1 MVENYRK
8 SLAQNFLTKSHLAAL
23 LVDESSICSNDV
35 VVEIGPGAGILTRE
49 LSKRAKK
56 VMAIEKDFGLHL
68 KLKKK
73 FALHDNVILYNADFL
88 RFHINESSYKVF
100 SNIPFNVT
108 SAIMRKLLYGKE
120 PPKEAY
126 LIMQKEA
133 AEKFSGKPLETQFS
147 ILAKPWARFAI
158 IRNFKSTDFT
168 PVPKVDIV
176 LLHVEQRGR
185 PLVSA
190 QNSIIYQRFVKHGFG
205 VWKKHLKAA
214 YEPVFTYVQWKK
226 LSRQLHF
233 PLKATPTQ
241 LSFEQ
246 WLGLF
251 NFLVMARD
259 SKCQGAG
266 DFSTLTSN

>member
-1 MVENYRK
+1 
-8 SLAQNFLTKSHLAAL
+8 
-23 LVDESSICSNDV
+23 
-35 VVEIGPGAGILTRE
+35 
-49 LSKRAKK
+49 
-56 VMAIEKDFGLHL
+56 
-68 KLKKK
+68 
-73 FALHDNVILYNADFL
+73 
-88 RFHINESSYKVF
+88 
-100 SNIPFNVT
+100 
-108 SAIMRKLLYGKE
+108 MRKLLYGKE